1 MPAKSKKTSN
11 PAKPAK
17 AGGDTKTAKYYVV
30 IVELDTKL
38 RGKDQSK
45 PHLYICMSKTPPEA
59 RLKTLKGSGS
69 AGLDYARGHYVKIYE
84 ASPYAKPRTSAAV
97 ARRRRDEQIEKY
109 IRRGHFVNNGEK
121 FHVYVVD
128 LKQDHLKTQP
138 AKGHVYVGSTSKD
151 VTTRIEEHRVGRKS
165 ETDKKLNSNYVTSHM
180 IGHNKKL
187 SPTGHFFTRTSA
199 EDAEEKLAEELC
211 RKGYLVRAGQFTP
224 NAKTCISKRKTK
236 K

>member
-1 MPAKSKKTSN
+1 MPTKTKKA
-11 PAKPAK
+11 AKPAK
-17 AGGDTKTAKYYVV
+17 VGANTKTAKYYVV

-38 RGKDQSK
+38 RGRDKTK
-45 PHLYICMSKTPPEA
+45 PHLYIGMSKTPPEA
-59 RLKTLKGSGS
+59 RLKTLQGSRL
-69 AGLDYARGHYVKIYE
+69 AGPDYARGHYVKIYE
-84 ASPYAKPRTSAAV
+84 ASPYAKPRTSADV

-151 VTTRIEEHRVGRKS
+151 VNTRIEEHRVKRKS
-165 ETDKKLNSNYVTSHM
+165 ETDKKLNSNYVTSYL

-187 SPTGHFFTRTSA
+187 SPAGYFSTRTSA

>member
-1 MPAKSKKTSN
+1 MPAQPKKVT
-11 PAKPAK
+11 KPAK
-17 AGGDTKTAKYYVV
+17 VGAKTKTAQYCVV

-38 RGKDQSK
+38 RANGQSK
-45 PHLYICMSKTPPEA
+45 PHLYISMSTTPPED
-59 RLKTLKGSGS
+59 RLKKLKGS
-69 AGLDYARGHYVKIYE
+69 AGPDYARGHYVKIYE
-84 ASPYAKPRTSAAV
+84 ASPYAKARTSAAV

-128 LKQDHLKTQP
+128 LKQDHSEETQP

-151 VTTRIEEHRVGRKS
+151 VKTRIEEHRLGRKS
-165 ETDKKLNSNYVTSHM
+165 ETGKKLNSNYVTSHM

-187 SPTGHFFTRTSA
+187 SPAGHFFTRTSA

>member
-1 MPAKSKKTSN
+1 
-11 PAKPAK
+11 
-17 AGGDTKTAKYYVV
+17 
-30 IVELDTKL
+30 
-38 RGKDQSK
+38 
-45 PHLYICMSKTPPEA
+45 MSKTLPEA
-59 RLKTLKGSGS
+59 RLKTLKGPGT
-69 AGLDYARGHYVKIYE
+69 AGPDYARGHYVKIYE

-151 VTTRIEEHRVGRKS
+151 VETRIEEHRLGRKS
-165 ETDKKLNSNYVTSHM
+165 ETGKKLNSNDVTSYL

-187 SPTGHFFTRTSA
+187 SPAEHFFTRTSA

>member
-1 MPAKSKKTSN
+1 MPTKTKKA
-11 PAKPAK
+11 AKPAK
-17 AGGDTKTAKYYVV
+17 VGAKTKTAQYCVV

-38 RGKDQSK
+38 RANGQSK
-45 PHLYICMSKTPPEA
+45 PHLYIGMSKTAPEA
-59 RLKTLKGSGS
+59 RLKTLQGSRS
-69 AGLDYARGHYVKIYE
+69 AGPDYARGHYVKIYE

-97 ARRRRDEQIEKY
+97 ARRRCDEQIEKY
-109 IRRGHFVNNGEK
+109 IRRGHFVNNGER
-121 FHVYVVD
+121 FHVYVID
-128 LKQDHLKTQP
+128 LKQDHLEIMP
-138 AKGHVYVGSTSKD
+138 NKGHVYVGSTSKD
-151 VTTRIEEHRVGRKS
+151 VETRIEEHRVKRKS
-165 ETDKKLNSNYVTSHM
+165 ETDKKLNSNYVTNHM

-187 SPTGHFFTRTSA
+187 SPAGHFFTRTSA

>member
-1 MPAKSKKTSN
+1 MPAQPKKV
-11 PAKPAK
+11 AKPAK
-17 AGGDTKTAKYYVV
+17 SGARTKPAQYCVV

-38 RGKDQSK
+38 RANGQSK
-45 PHLYICMSKTPPEA
+45 PHLYIGMSKTAPEA
-59 RLKTLKGSGS
+59 RLKTLQGSRS
-69 AGLDYARGHYVKIYE
+69 AGPDYARGHYVKIYE

-97 ARRRRDEQIEKY
+97 ARRRCDEQIEKY
-109 IRRGHFVNNGEK
+109 IRRGHFVNNGER
-121 FHVYVVD
+121 FHVYVID
-128 LKQDHLKTQP
+128 LKQDHLEIMP
-138 AKGHVYVGSTSKD
+138 NKGHVYVGSTSKD
-151 VTTRIEEHRVGRKS
+151 VETRIEEHRVKRKS
-165 ETDKKLNSNYVTSHM
+165 ETDKKLNSNYVTNHM

-187 SPTGHFFTRTSA
+187 SPAGHFFTRTSA

>member
-1 MPAKSKKTSN
+1 MPAQPKKA
-11 PAKPAK
+11 AKPAK
-17 AGGDTKTAKYYVV
+17 SGAKTKTAQYCVV

-38 RGKDQSK
+38 RANGQSK
-45 PHLYICMSKTPPEA
+45 PHLYIGMSTTSPEA
-59 RLKTLKGSGS
+59 QLKKLKGPGS
-69 AGLDYARGHYVKIYE
+69 AGPVYARGHYVKIYE

-151 VTTRIEEHRVGRKS
+151 VETRIEEHRLGRKS
-165 ETDKKLNSNYVTSHM
+165 ETGKKLNSNYVTSHM

-187 SPTGHFFTRTSA
+187 SPAGHFFTRTSA

-211 RKGYLVRAGQFTP
+211 RKGYLVRDGQFTP

>member
-1 MPAKSKKTSN
+1 MPAQPKN
-11 PAKPAK
+11 PAKPTKSGAK
-17 AGGDTKTAKYYVV
+17 TKTAQYCVV

-38 RGKDQSK
+38 RAKGQSE
-45 PHLYICMSKTPPEA
+45 PHLYIGMSKTSPEA
-59 RLKTLKGSGS
+59 RLKKLKGS
-69 AGLDYARGHYVKIYE
+69 AGPEYARGHCVKIYE

-151 VTTRIEEHRVGRKS
+151 VTTRIEEHRVGRASK
-165 ETDKKLNSNYVTSHM
+165 TDKKLNSNYVTSHM

-187 SPTGHFFTRTSA
+187 SLAGHFFTRTSA

-224 NAKTCISKRKTK
+224 NARTCISKRKTK

>member
-1 MPAKSKKTSN
+1 
-11 PAKPAK
+11 
-17 AGGDTKTAKYYVV
+17 
-30 IVELDTKL
+30 
-38 RGKDQSK
+38 
-45 PHLYICMSKTPPEA
+45 MSKTSPEA
-59 RLKTLKGSGS
+59 WLKTLKGPGT
-69 AGLDYARGHYVKIYE
+69 AGPDYARGHYVKIYE

-97 ARRRRDEQIEKY
+97 ARRRCDEQIEKY

-151 VTTRIEEHRVGRKS
+151 VTTRIEEHRVGPKS

-187 SPTGHFFTRTSA
+187 SPAGHFFTRTSA

>member
-1 MPAKSKKTSN
+1 MPAQPKKA
-11 PAKPAK
+11 AKP
-17 AGGDTKTAKYYVV
+17 TKSGARTKPAQYCVV

-38 RGKDQSK
+38 RANGQSK
-45 PHLYICMSKTPPEA
+45 PHLYIGMSKTAPEA
-59 RLKTLKGSGS
+59 RLKTLQGSRS
-69 AGLDYARGHYVKIYE
+69 AGPDYARGHYVKIYE
-84 ASPYAKPRTSAAV
+84 ASPYAKPRTSVQV
-97 ARRRRDEQIEKY
+97 ARRRCDEQIEKY

-128 LKQDHLKTQP
+128 LKQDQLKTQP
-138 AKGHVYVGSTSKD
+138 AKAHVYVGSTSKD
-151 VTTRIEEHRVGRKS
+151 ATTRIEEHRVKRKS
-165 ETDKKLNSNYVTSHM
+165 ETDKKRNSNYVTSHM

-187 SPTGHFFTRTSA
+187 SPAEHFFTRTSA

>member
-1 MPAKSKKTSN
+1 MPTKTKKA
-11 PAKPAK
+11 AKPAK
-17 AGGDTKTAKYYVV
+17 VGAKTKTAQYCVV

-38 RGKDQSK
+38 RANGQSK
-45 PHLYICMSKTPPEA
+45 PHLYIGMSKTSPEA
-59 RLKTLKGSGS
+59 RLKTLQESRSTGPG
-69 AGLDYARGHYVKIYE
+69 YARGHYVKIYE

-97 ARRRRDEQIEKY
+97 ARRRCDEQIEKY
-109 IRRGHFVNNGEK
+109 IRRGHFVNDGQK

-128 LKQDHLKTQP
+128 LKQEQLKTQP

-165 ETDKKLNSNYVTSHM
+165 ETEKKLNSNYVTSHM

-187 SPTGHFFTRTSA
+187 SPAGHFFTRTSV

>member
-1 MPAKSKKTSN
+1 MPAKTK
-11 PAKPAK
+11 KPA
-17 AGGDTKTAKYYVV
+17 KTAKYCVV
-30 IVELDTKL
+30 IIELDTKL
-38 RGKDQSK
+38 RGRDKTK
-45 PHLYICMSKTPPEA
+45 PHLYIGISKTLPEA
-59 RLKTLKGSGS
+59 RLKTLKGPGS
-69 AGLDYARGHYVKIYE
+69 AGPDYARGHYVKIYE
-84 ASPYAKPRTSAAV
+84 ASPYSKPRTSAAV

-121 FHVYVVD
+121 FHVYVID

-151 VTTRIEEHRVGRKS
+151 VDTRIEEHRAKRKS
-165 ETDKKLNSNYVTSHM
+165 ETDKKLNSNYVTLHM

-187 SPTGHFFTRTSA
+187 SPTGHFSTRTSV

>member
-1 MPAKSKKTSN
+1 MPAQPKKA
-11 PAKPAK
+11 AKPAK
-17 AGGDTKTAKYYVV
+17 SGARTKPAQYCVV

-38 RGKDQSK
+38 RANGQSK
-45 PHLYICMSKTPPEA
+45 PHLYIGMSKTTPEA
-59 RLKTLKGSGS
+59 RLKTLQGSRS
-69 AGLDYARGHYVKIYE
+69 AGPDYARGHYVKIYE
-84 ASPYAKPRTSAAV
+84 ASPYAKPRTSVQV
-97 ARRRRDEQIEKY
+97 ARRRCDEQIEKY

-128 LKQDHLKTQP
+128 LKQDHLGFRP

-151 VTTRIEEHRVGRKS
+151 VKARIEEHRVKRKS
-165 ETDKKLNSNYVTSHM
+165 ETDKKLNSNYVTNHM

-187 SPTGHFFTRTSA
+187 SPDGHFFTRTSA

>member
-1 MPAKSKKTSN
+1 MPTKTKKA
-11 PAKPAK
+11 AKPAK
-17 AGGDTKTAKYYVV
+17 VGAKTKTAQYCVV

-38 RGKDQSK
+38 RANGQSK
-45 PHLYICMSKTPPEA
+45 PHLYIGMSKTAPED
-59 RLKTLKGSGS
+59 RLKKLKGS
-69 AGLDYARGHYVKIYE
+69 AGPDYARGHYVKIYE

-151 VTTRIEEHRVGRKS
+151 VTTRIEEHRVKRKS
-165 ETDKKLNSNYVTSHM
+165 ETDKKLNSNYVTSYM

-187 SPTGHFFTRTSA
+187 SPARHFFTRTSA

>member
-1 MPAKSKKTSN
+1 MPAKTKKA
-11 PAKPAK
+11 AKPAK
-17 AGGDTKTAKYYVV
+17 VGAKTKTAEYCVV

-38 RGKDQSK
+38 RANGQSK
-45 PHLYICMSKTPPEA
+45 PHLYIGMSKTSPEA
-59 RLKTLKGSGS
+59 RLKKLKGTGT
-69 AGLDYARGHYVKIYE
+69 AGPDYARGHYVKIYE

-128 LKQDHLKTQP
+128 LKQEQLKTQP

-151 VTTRIEEHRVGRKS
+151 VTTRIEEHRVGPKS

-187 SPTGHFFTRTSA
+187 SPAGHFFTRTSA

>member
-1 MPAKSKKTSN
+1 MPAKTKK
-11 PAKPAK
+11 PV
-17 AGGDTKTAKYYVV
+17 KTPKYYVV

-38 RGKDQSK
+38 RGRDKTK
-45 PHLYICMSKTPPEA
+45 PHLYIGMSKALPEA
-59 RLKTLKGSGS
+59 RLKTLKEPGS
-69 AGLDYARGHYVKIYE
+69 AGPDYARGHYVKI
-84 ASPYAKPRTSAAV
+84 ADANPYAKPRTSLEV
-97 ARRRRDEQIEKY
+97 ARRRCDEQIEKY

-121 FHVYVVD
+121 FHVYVID

-151 VTTRIEEHRVGRKS
+151 VETRIKEHRLGRKS
-165 ETDKKLNSNYVTSHM
+165 KTDKKLNSNYVTLHM
-180 IGHNKKL
+180 IGHNKNL

>member
-1 MPAKSKKTSN
+1 MPAKTKK
-11 PAKPAK
+11 PV
-17 AGGDTKTAKYYVV
+17 KTAKYCVV

-45 PHLYICMSKTPPEA
+45 PHLYIGMSKTAPED
-59 RLKTLKGSGS
+59 RLKKLQESLS
-69 AGLDYARGHYVKIYE
+69 AGPDYARGHYVKIVD
-84 ASPYAKPRTSAAV
+84 ANPYAKPRTSLEV

-121 FHVYVVD
+121 FHVYVID
-128 LKQDHLKTQP
+128 LKQDHLKTMP
-138 AKGHVYVGSTSKD
+138 KKGHVYVGSTAKD
-151 VTTRIEEHRVGRKS
+151 VETRIKEHRLGRKS
-165 ETDKKLNSNYVTSHM
+165 ITDKKRNSNYVTLHND
-180 IGHNKKL
+180 GHNKKL

>member
-1 MPAKSKKTSN
+1 MPAQPKKV
-11 PAKPAK
+11 AKPAK
-17 AGGDTKTAKYYVV
+17 SGARTKPAQYCVV

-38 RGKDQSK
+38 RANGQSK
-45 PHLYICMSKTPPEA
+45 PHLYIGMSKTSPEA
-59 RLKTLKGSGS
+59 RLKKLKGPGS
-69 AGLDYARGHYVKIYE
+69 AGPDYARGHYLKIYE

-151 VTTRIEEHRVGRKS
+151 VETRIEEHRLGRKS
-165 ETDKKLNSNYVTSHM
+165 ETGKKLNSNDVTSYL

-187 SPTGHFFTRTSA
+187 SPAEHFFTRTSA

-211 RKGYLVRAGQFTP
+211 QKGYLVQAGQFTP

>member
-1 MPAKSKKTSN
+1 MPAKTK
-11 PAKPAK
+11 KPAK
-17 AGGDTKTAKYYVV
+17 TAKTAKYCVV

-38 RGKDQSK
+38 RGRDKTK
-45 PHLYICMSKTPPEA
+45 PHLYIAMSKSSPEDL
-59 RLKTLKGSGS
+59 LKKLKGP
-69 AGLDYARGHYVKIYE
+69 AGPDYARGHYVKIVD
-84 ASPYAKPRTSAAV
+84 ANPYAKPRTSVEV
-97 ARRRRDEQIEKY
+97 ARRRCDEQIEKY

-121 FHVYVVD
+121 FHVYVID

-138 AKGHVYVGSTSKD
+138 VKGHVYVGSTSKD
-151 VTTRIEEHRVGRKS
+151 VETRIKEHRLKRKS

-180 IGHNKKL
+180 ISHNKKL
-187 SPTGHFFTRTSA
+187 SPAGHFFTRTSA

-224 NAKTCISKRKTK
+224 NVKTCISKRKTK

>member
-1 MPAKSKKTSN
+1 MPAKTKKPVKT
-11 PAKPAK
+11 A
-17 AGGDTKTAKYYVV
+17 KTAKYCVV

-38 RGKDQSK
+38 RGRDKTK
-45 PHLYICMSKTPPEA
+45 PHLYIGISRTLPEA
-59 RLKTLKGSGS
+59 QLKTLQESRT
-69 AGLDYARGHYVKIYE
+69 AGPDYARGHYVKIYE
-84 ASPYAKPRTSAAV
+84 ASPYAKPRTSLEV
-97 ARRRRDEQIEKY
+97 ARRRCDEQIEKY

-121 FHVYVVD
+121 FHVYVID

-151 VTTRIEEHRVGRKS
+151 DDTRIEEHRAKRKS
-165 ETDKKLNSNYVTSHM
+165 ETDKKLNSNYVTLHM

-187 SPTGHFFTRTSA
+187 SPTCHFFTRTSA
-199 EDAEEKLAEELC
+199 EDEEEKLAEELC

>member
-1 MPAKSKKTSN
+1 MPAKTKKA
-11 PAKPAK
+11 AKPTKVGAK
-17 AGGDTKTAKYYVV
+17 TKTTQYCVV

-38 RGKDQSK
+38 RANGQSK
-45 PHLYICMSKTPPEA
+45 PHLYIGMSKTSPEA
-59 RLKTLKGSGS
+59 WLKTLKGPGT
-69 AGLDYARGHYVKIYE
+69 AGPDYARGHYVKIYE

-109 IRRGHFVNNGEK
+109 IRRGHFVNDGEK

-151 VTTRIEEHRVGRKS
+151 VTTRIEEHRVKRKS

-187 SPTGHFFTRTSA
+187 SPAGHYFTRTSA

-224 NAKTCISKRKTK
+224 NATTCISKRKTK

>member
-1 MPAKSKKTSN
+1 MPAKTKKA
-11 PAKPAK
+11 AKPAK
-17 AGGDTKTAKYYVV
+17 VGLKTKTVRYCVV

-38 RGKDQSK
+38 RANGQSK
-45 PHLYICMSKTPPEA
+45 PHLNIGMSKTSPEA
-59 RLKTLKGSGS
+59 GLKKLKGPGT
-69 AGLDYARGHYVKIYE
+69 AGPNYARGHYVKIYE

-97 ARRRRDEQIEKY
+97 ARRRRDEQIERY
-109 IRRGHFVNNGEK
+109 IRRGHFVNDGQK

-151 VTTRIEEHRVGRKS
+151 VTTRIEEHRVGPKS

-187 SPTGHFFTRTSA
+187 SPAGHFFTRTSA

-224 NAKTCISKRKTK
+224 NAKTCKSKRKTK